1 MNDLCALMGELLQRV
16 TRMFYE
22 PHHIVIMDIMLH
34 HLVLDE
40 EDLADKMMLL
50 PREFNKIIVRLRDD
64 KLLSSETISDLKEDG
79 KQVTKTKF
87 FLDFRVIRDVVKYKI
102 YTMTQ
107 RLERR
112 LRLSENTLGF
122 SCPKCQA
129 AYSLLDAQS
138 FLSTEDYTFKCPDCS
153 ISLVEKKEKEAEEK
167 ESVSN
172 LFSLMM
178 EEIAP
183 LISQLKK
190 IDQLGIP
197 EMLRGKIILSQ
208 GVHSVQ
214 PLMETSRRRIPEE
227 PLETTAEEGGQRE
240 EEIVS
245 ISRPGEEIYTLDNSK
260 ESSTKKVSGEIV
272 SVQGEKKPYEDVTE
286 SDKERMDEEEYERY
300 FELFEK
306 YGEVDNN
313 GYT

>member
-1 MNDLCALMGELLQRV
+1 MNDLCALMGELVQRV

-112 LRLSENTLGF
+112 LRLSESTLGF

-138 FLSTEDYTFKCPDCS
+138 FLSTEDYTFRCPDCS

-167 ESVSN
+167 ESASN

-190 IDQLGIP
+190 IDQIGIP

-208 GVHSVQ
+208 GGAQHPAQ
-214 PLMETSRRRIPEE
+214 PLMETPRRGPAEE
-227 PLETTAEEGGQRE
+227 PPETAAEGGGPRE

-245 ISRPGEEIYTLDNSK
+245 VPRPGEDIYTLENNN
-260 ESSTKKVSGEIV
+260 ESSIKKASGEIV

-306 YGEVDNN
+306 YGEV
-313 GYT
+313 